1 MYVCVCNAVTEK
13 DIHAAADNGARR
25 MRDLRGCLGI
35 GSDCGA
41 CACHAKACLDDALQ
55 ERQMPTRA
63 FIPVIAEA
71 SA

>member
-1 MYVCVCNAVTEK
+1 MYVCVCNAVTES
-13 DIHAAADNGARR
+13 DIHSAARNGARR

-41 CACHAKACLDDALQ
+41 CCCHAKECLDNALEQ
-55 ERQMPTRA
+55 QQSPNRTFHLAYQ
-63 FIPVIAEA
+63 EA